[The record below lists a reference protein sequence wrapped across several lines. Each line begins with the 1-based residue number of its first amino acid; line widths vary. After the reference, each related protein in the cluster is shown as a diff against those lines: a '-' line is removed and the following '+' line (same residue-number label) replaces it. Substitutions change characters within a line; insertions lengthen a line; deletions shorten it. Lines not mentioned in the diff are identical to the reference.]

1 MTKSNGS
8 LSNTSEADHD
18 CSTTPFADL
27 SMSPGP
33 RPVPQISVTEEND
46 EEPPTSASP
55 LIENRDSV
63 DPELTVEKTAVY

>member
-33 RPVPQISVTEEND
+33 RPVPQISVND
-46 EEPPTSASP
+46 EEQPTSASP